1 METLK
6 MIVGGLS
13 VIGGVFGMIGGAIA
27 AKVWAYVIILLSLLK
42 LFNIANL
49 GAIPWFAGVT
59 TLGAVSTGLWLLLFG
74 LLVIFIGIII
84 TGIGA
89 VIIDKL

>member
-6 MIVGGLS
+6 IIVGSLS
-13 VIGGVFGMIGGAIA
+13 VIGGVFGILGGAIA
-27 AKVWAYVIILLSLLK
+27 ARVWAYVIILLSLLK

-74 LLVIFIGIII
+74 LLAIFIGIII
-84 TGIGA
+84 TATGA
-89 VIIDKL
+89 VIINES